1 MDDEN
6 QLVLVFIHL
15 GTHACP
21 WLKKNILRTRAL
33 FPSHTVLLASDNDA
47 LIAQFARLN
56 VDTFRYRGGI
66 QDIELETNTDWDLSF
81 RSKFWL
87 QTTRRFIVLAA
98 VQESLQRPVLHIE
111 SDVIVAASL
120 QLSAFELLS
129 RPLCFGL
136 ISPGIGV
143 GALVYSR
150 NSKAS
155 DHLATYV
162 LKRFVEQPDAND
174 MEILGSYSM
183 EYHECVSI
191 LPTSP
196 KEDSSLY
203 KPQVPGEFRRQTSEF
218 TEHFGGIFDV
228 ATIGQFLAGKDPR
241 NHQGMRHIYT
251 VPEDHAIDPAQITFY
266 VTGQKLIGVD
276 PNRLYPEFPVL
287 SLHIH
292 SKDVRLFSLSTEFT
306 LLKKRLRDYKGAPVR
321 EFSFW
326 GFKEAVTA
334 ALSRRIKR
342 HTRALNPNL
351 WFSLGKH

>member
-15 GTHACP
+15 GTHTCP
-21 WLKKNILRTRAL
+21 WLKRNILRTQAL
-33 FPSHTVLLASDNDA
+33 FPSHKVLMASDNDA

-56 VDTFRYRGGI
+56 IDTFRYRGGS
-66 QDIELETNTDWDLSF
+66 QDIELERNTGWDLSF

-87 QTTRRFIVLAA
+87 ETTRRFIVLAA
-98 VQESLQRPVLHIE
+98 VQEWLQRPVLHIE
-111 SDVIVAASL
+111 SDVTIAASL

-136 ISPGIGV
+136 VSPGIGI

-150 NSKAS
+150 DSKATQ
-155 DHLATYV
+155 DLAKYV
-162 LKRFVEQPDAND
+162 IKRFVERPGTND
-174 MEILGSYSM
+174 MEILGSYS
-183 EYHECVSI
+183 EEHSGCVSI

-196 KEDSSLY
+196 RIDSSLY
-203 KPQVPGEFRRQTSEF
+203 KLEVPDEFRLQTSEF
-218 TEHFGGIFDV
+218 FEHFGGIFDV

-241 NHQGMRHIYT
+241 NNQGIRQIYT
-251 VPEDHAIDPAQITFY
+251 VPEDHAIDPARVTFH
-266 VTGQKLIGVD
+266 VTGKRLIGVD
-276 PNRLYPEFPVL
+276 PNGLNPEFTVL

-292 SKDVRLFSLSTEFT
+292 SKDVRLFAPSTEFS
-306 LLKKRLRDYKGAPVR
+306 LLAKRLRDYKGVPVR

-334 ALSRRIKR
+334 ALSRRIAT
-342 HTRALNPNL
+342 HTRALNPNR
-351 WFSLGKH
+351 